1 MSESEASKI
10 VASES
15 SVKSPDGSSGRETI
29 PRVVRICNSKP
40 DEESSTEAAIDE
52 SIDEQQPKPE
62 NTEDNEDDEDDE
74 DDESV
79 QFESTT
85 TCNGDSCK
93 RLYGILK
100 GISVTTREY
109 LTGQLT
115 QSEAFSRVKQKYSTF
130 KSSRKNEGI
139 FSFKNK
145 LQRGSFLFLIY
156 VFSFIFTLWICYQI
170 TLSLIGKPHDVRVI
184 FGLIYLVILNPIF
197 SVLTVMLN
205 IGGTVDN
212 AMNDV
217 SIDSIQTIEN
227 ALVPCI
233 GSIKSFTKENVCNF
247 HKHFDTENICNSS
260 HVDNGNDNNE
270 DIDLKRRTLLESL
283 SKFFDSQNAFMLKSK
298 NTSVGIKSNTSLDQ
312 CLSFLLG
319 RNVEK
324 VLSENV
330 SKSADSVLF
339 NTSSSIRQ
347 SIVSALKQIEGENYD
362 NNPIESYE
370 RDFVEYLNRDIRR
383 FVDAVIDLIRIDK
396 TKYYTNNNKIRN
408 KPQIE
413 SLLSTTIHE
422 TSSLNSTAQIDL
434 ILGLYLKIQNVLR
447 RLNKT
452 LLPEYSSLRKYI
464 YGDLNIQVQQD
475 LYSIT
480 QVTDLYPHVN
490 TIIALVFNNTYFLMY
505 VSTPTESMY
514 TKLTIDVEKF
524 YLSDQPS
531 YETSSSLLFQKC
543 IRFIDSLSKTPL
555 PNDYTVKYSNEL
567 KLIKNCIISFV
578 YDSTKN
584 YVRVIQYFTNK
595 INKDGMSSTKD
606 LFIANISKLVHY
618 SYHQN
623 KKRLESLNILTDDD
637 HIVINSGKY
646 ISFEEFKIILLNFD
660 AEGMR
665 RYSENVRK
673 AKDDVKTLNDK
684 LGQKEIQLSGVN
696 FSKSYSE
703 MTSLYGILSL
713 LILMNAIHRIY
724 YGTDISFSFVKA
736 ATENKA

>member
-1 MSESEASKI
+1 MSESEASKMI
-10 VASES
+10 ASES
-15 SVKSPDGSSGRETI
+15 SVKSQDGSSGRETI

-40 DEESSTEAAIDE
+40 DEESSTEDALDE
-52 SIDEQQPKPE
+52 SVDEQQLKPE
-62 NTEDNEDDEDDE
+62 NTEDDEDEDEDE

-79 QFESTT
+79 KFESTT

-100 GISVTTREY
+100 GISVTTGEY

-130 KSSRKNEGI
+130 KSSRKNEGL

-145 LQRGSFLFLIY
+145 LQQGSFLFLIY

-184 FGLIYLVILNPIF
+184 FGLIYLVVLNPIF
-197 SVLTVMLN
+197 SVLTVMLQ

-212 AMNDV
+212 AMNDI

-233 GSIKSFTKENVCNF
+233 SSIQSFTKENVCNF

-260 HVDNGNDNNE
+260 YVDNGNDNNE
-270 DIDLKRRTLLESL
+270 DIDLKRRTILESL
-283 SKFFDSQNAFMLKSK
+283 SKFFDSQNAFILKSK
-298 NTSVGIKSNTSLDQ
+298 NTSIGIKSNTSMDQ

-319 RNVEK
+319 RDVEK

-330 SKSADSVLF
+330 SKSSDSVLF

-347 SIVSALKQIEGENYD
+347 SIVSVLKQIEGENYD

-370 RDFVEYLNRDIRR
+370 RDFTEYLNRDIRR
-383 FVDAVIDLIRIDK
+383 FIDAVLDLIRIDK

-413 SLLSTTIHE
+413 SLLSTTLRE

-434 ILGLYLKIQNVLR
+434 LLGLYLKIQNVLR

-464 YGDLNIQVQQD
+464 YGDLNIQVQRD

-480 QVTDLYPHVN
+480 NFTDLYPHVN
-490 TIIALVFNNTYFLMY
+490 TIIALVFNNPNFLMY
-505 VSTPTESMY
+505 VSTPIASMY
-514 TKLTIDVEKF
+514 TKVTIDVEKF

-531 YETSSSLLFQKC
+531 YETRSSLLFQKC

-555 PNDYTVKYSNEL
+555 PNDYTVRYPNEL
-567 KLIKNCIISFV
+567 KLIKNCIISLV
-578 YDSTKN
+578 YDTTKN

-595 INKDGMSSTKD
+595 INKDGRSSTKD
-606 LFIANISKLVHY
+606 VFIANISKLVQY
-618 SYHQN
+618 SYTQN
-623 KKRLESLNILTDDD
+623 KKRLESLNMLTDDD
-637 HIVINSGKY
+637 HLVVNSGKY

-665 RYSENVRK
+665 RYSKNVRK
-673 AKDDVKTLNDK
+673 AKDDVKTLNNK
-684 LGQKEIQLSGVN
+684 LGQKEIQQVQVN
-696 FSKSYSE
+696 FSKSYSD
-703 MTSLYGILSL
+703 MTSLYGVLSL